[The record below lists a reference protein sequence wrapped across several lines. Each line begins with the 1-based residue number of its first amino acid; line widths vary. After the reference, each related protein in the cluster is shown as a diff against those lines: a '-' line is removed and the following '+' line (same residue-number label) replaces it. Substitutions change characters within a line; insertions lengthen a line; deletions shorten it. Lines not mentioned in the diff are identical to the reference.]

1 VTTTSS
7 STRAL
12 VTGAS
17 SGIGAA
23 LARRLAARG
32 VEVWL
37 AARRRPMLEACR
49 DEILAAGGAAHVLEL
64 DVSHTDETAERLAG
78 IDAEVGGFDLVI
90 ANAGI
95 GGKAAAQRP
104 SRVGWSDVRDLLQI
118 NLLGAAATLVPFV
131 GPMVARGRGHLVGIS
146 SLAGDLPVP
155 RGAAYGAS
163 KAGLTYL
170 LRAIDVELRPLG
182 VVVTAVLPGFVRTDM
197 TSDLREA
204 QMPFLIS
211 LPRAAELIDRGI
223 RRRARIVRFP
233 WQTAL
238 LAKLGSA
245 LPYALSDALLRR
257 ATLGPKKS

>member
-1 VTTTSS
+1 VATTSS
-7 STRAL
+7 PSRAL

-23 LARRLAARG
+23 LAKRLAARG

-49 DEILAAGGAAHVLEL
+49 DEILATGKAAHVLEL
-64 DVSHTDETAERLAG
+64 DVSHIDETAERLAAL
-78 IDAEVGGFDLVI
+78 DAEIGGFDLVV

-95 GGKAAAQRP
+95 GGRMAAQRP
-104 SRVGWSDVRDLLQI
+104 SRVGWNDVRDLLQT

-131 GPMVARGRGHLVGIS
+131 APMVARGRGHLVGIS
-146 SLAGDLPVP
+146 SLAGDLPIP

-163 KAGLTYL
+163 KAGLTYF

-182 VVVTAVLPGFVRTDM
+182 VAVTAVLPGFVRTDM
-197 TSDLREA
+197 TNDLRET

-238 LAKLGSA
+238 LGRLGSA
-245 LPYALSDALLRR
+245 LPYAVSDALLRR
-257 ATLGPKKS
+257 ATLGSKKS